1 MGSARDR
8 VSDPRHARS
17 VACPS
22 WPPLGQSRPISRFTP
37 ASPPRFPVSP
47 TRATRALAPRLP
59 VPSDVHSQALITVDV
74 EPPGRPEEG
83 LTRWNPTAWMRHYR
97 QEAGAYF
104 WRGISQKDFARDALP
119 ATNARIL
126 QAVIDD
132 GLRERDADFIA
143 MFSFLYADGHQ
154 MLSVGGMIGSEED
167 KRGIRSLDRK
177 ELFFMRD
184 SITEKPF
191 LIRVPLVTRK
201 ERHYLDQNMPC
212 CKNWSPSAFEIRL
225 NDIEDYS
232 TIYRYYP
239 AYTEM
244 LL

>member
-17 VACPS
+17 VTCPS

-74 EPPGRPEEG
+74 EPPGRP
-83 LTRWNPTAWMRHYR
+83 
-97 QEAGAYF
+97 
-104 WRGISQKDFARDALP
+104 
-119 ATNARIL
+119 
-126 QAVIDD
+126 
-132 GLRERDADFIA
+132 
-143 MFSFLYADGHQ
+143 
-154 MLSVGGMIGSEED
+154 ED

-239 AYTEM
+239 EFTEM